1 MTISGVQKNAG
12 PGSKVKIS
20 YQDSHLT
27 EEEVIQLAKD
37 AERYRQLP
45 LNASDGEE
53 SGDAKLELPSN
64 KRRRTKK

>member
-1 MTISGVQKNAG
+1 
-12 PGSKVKIS
+12 VKIS

-45 LNASDGEE
+45 LNVSDGEE